1 MPQPEENSQQI
12 DLGGCLETRLVNN
25 LVRASKLVGV
35 IDFDP
40 SEYPG
45 TLITRKGFDNWGSVG
60 GGGTANLV
68 KKFNTSDPTISDYFM
83 IQRGTVLWRAP
94 SNSTTFSAV
103 RSGLANAFACPA
115 QFDDT
120 AYLVNGTDGIRS
132 SNGATWFNIGNA
144 PPQTAP
150 VASGFGTG
158 SASGQYAAKYSFVY
172 GANGKYGEGPLS
184 PISGA
189 LVIAN
194 QRIVVRNMSLG
205 GTGVTS
211 RRIYLTS
218 HSALG
223 TTYLLG
229 STGNNTVTRF
239 STGAFT
245 EDDLLDSEVS
255 GLSAPP
261 ASTRLAFHA
270 GRMFYV
276 PTSDPARLLPSR
288 AFVPDVVDLIDAIN
302 DVRDADGAQI
312 SDLKSVGNILL
323 ILTETALWAL
333 YGANPRTWK
342 LERIFDVGMPIG
354 AFRSA
359 VVING
364 RLFWKSR
371 RHVYVSNGYREG
383 TRIISLPIEQA
394 LETLNMTTAEIQ
406 KWWAVDYRP
415 KHQYVLFA
423 AAGTAGMVGG
433 LSHAAAGSGAI
444 AGGAMFGVGVAGAG
458 ASSWN
463 PNSPALG
470 RATGRICLVY
480 DYLNSEA
487 SGEDKWV
494 VYSLDGIAG
503 ATLNGPTDDD
513 LLYFLSEGSGTGVI
527 RRFERPD
534 GVGADAG
541 SPISA
546 KALFAPRNEGS
557 FFQDKRTESIY
568 IMARG
573 FAGAGTGYH
582 GLVKD
587 LGGSMWVEALT
598 WSTVSD
604 VQKMI
609 IPQDGDSE
617 MPQIYVGHSS
627 SDIRLRMEAFAP
639 IFKTMNRR

>member
-1 MPQPEENSQQI
+1 MPQPEQNSQQI

-45 TLITRKGFDNWGSVG
+45 TLITRRGFDNWGSVG
-60 GGGTANLV
+60 GGGTANFV
-68 KKFNTSDPTISDYFM
+68 KKFNTSDPTIADYFM

-94 SNSTTFSAV
+94 SNGATFTAV
-103 RSGLANAFACPA
+103 RSGLANTFASHA

-120 AYLVNGTDGIRS
+120 AYLVNGTNGIRA
-132 SNGATWFNIGNA
+132 SNGVTWFNIGNA
-144 PPQTAP
+144 SPQTAP
-150 VASGFGTG
+150 VASAFGTG

-211 RRIYLTS
+211 RRVYLTS

-261 ASTRLAFHA
+261 ASTRLVFHA

-276 PTSDPARLLPSR
+276 PTSDPAQILPSK

-312 SDLKSVGNILL
+312 SDMKSLGNILL

-354 AFRSA
+354 AFRTA

-394 LETLNMTTAEIQ
+394 LETLNLTTTEIQ

-415 KHQYVLFA
+415 KHQYLLFV
-423 AAGTAGMVGG
+423 AAGTGGMVGG
-433 LSHAAAGSGAI
+433 MSHAAPATGGIFPPPAVGLAG
-444 AGGAMFGVGVAGAG
+444 GVGV
-458 ASSWN
+458 WN
-463 PNSPALG
+463 PNSAALG
-470 RATGRICLVY
+470 RATGRLCLVY

-494 VYSLDGIAG
+494 VYAIDGIAG
-503 ATLNGPTDDD
+503 ACLNGPLDDD
-513 LLYFLSEGSGTGVI
+513 LLYFLSEASGTGVVH
-527 RRFERPD
+527 RFERPD
-534 GVGADAG
+534 GFANDAG
-541 SPISA
+541 SAISA

-557 FFQDKRTESIY
+557 IFQDKRLETVY
-568 IMARG
+568 IMARA
-573 FAGAGTGYH
+573 FAGAGSGYH

-587 LGGSMWVEALT
+587 LGGSMWVEQLT
-598 WSTVSD
+598 WSTLSD
-604 VQKMI
+604 IQKMVA
-609 IPQDGDSE
+609 PQDSDTE
-617 MPQIYVGHSS
+617 MPQVYVGHSS
-627 SDIRLRMEAFAP
+627 PETRLRMEAFAP
-639 IFKTMNRR
+639 IYKMMNRR